1 MSEEQKKI
9 TVKLRKG
16 GWEVE
21 ITCSV
26 DEVEKT
32 VKAVLSS
39 IPEAAI
45 QTETLHQ
52 EKRGAVTCKSII
64 EGLWREGYFLEERT
78 LSDVDLELSRRGYHY
93 DKTAVSHTLTDL
105 VREGILTRLGNM
117 RNYRYVQK
125 KPP

>member
-1 MSEEQKKI
+1 MAEEQGRI
-9 TVKLRKG
+9 TVRLKKG

-21 ITCSV
+21 ITCSAE
-26 DEVEKT
+26 EVEKT

-45 QTETLHQ
+45 QAEVPKQ
-52 EKRGAVTCKSII
+52 ERRGSVTCKSLV
-64 EGLWREGYFLEERT
+64 ENLWREGYFLEERA

-93 DKTAVSHTLTDL
+93 DRTAVSHTLTDL
-105 VREGILTRLGNM
+105 VKEGILTRQGSI